1 RAPSGPVER
10 VLAGV
15 FAEVLGVESVGVD
28 DSFFALGGD
37 SIMSI
42 QLVARAKAAGVVISP
57 REVFEHKTVAGLA
70 QVAAW
75 AGVGGPVLEEL
86 AGGGVGQVPVTPI
99 VAWLLERGGSFDR
112 VSQSV
117 LLTLPVGIDRDT
129 LARTVQAVLD
139 RHDMLRAR
147 LRRSTDSGAVSGSG
161 VGVGWVLEVLPV
173 GSVSAES
180 LLVRVPV
187 EGVCGPGFS
196 AVVAGGWEAAV
207 GRLDPASGVMVQG
220 VWFDPGAT
228 TGGRLLL
235 VAHHVVI
242 DGVSWRILV
251 PDLAVAWAR
260 LAAGGEPELAPVGT
274 SMRRWAHVLVAA
286 AHGEARVGELD
297 LWRQVLTGTDPVLG
311 SRALDPAV
319 DVGATVDTVEV
330 ALPAAVTDTV
340 LTRLPEVFHG
350 GVNDAL
356 LTALAVALS
365 SWRRDRGID
374 TGQALIGVEGHGREE
389 QVVAGA
395 DLSRTVG
402 WFTAMFPVR
411 VDVTGVDLAEV
422 LAGGAAAGAAVKTV
436 KEQLRASA
444 DHGIGYGLLRY
455 LNDQTGAVL
464 ASLPPPQVGFN
475 YLGRFTTT
483 GVLAEGAEVGWI
495 PAEETGDL
503 GGGDRDL
510 PVAVA
515 LAIDAAVTTTA
526 AGSVL
531 RAVFSFPTGVLTA
544 AEVTD
549 LARRWGQAVTVLAEY
564 ARQPGAGGFTPSDLD
579 LVGLDQHT
587 IETLEQRYPR
597 LADIWPLA
605 PLQEGLLFH
614 ALLAD
619 QSVDAYLVQ
628 LVLELGGGVDPAR
641 LRAAARTLLDRHAN
655 LRAAFVSDPEGR
667 LLQVLADGVE
677 VPVREI
683 DLTGMDQSVRGAEL
697 DRILTA
703 DRATRFDMSTP
714 PLLRLML
721 ITLAPGEYRLVLTNH
736 HILLDGWSLPLLLRE
751 LLTLYVT
758 AADEAG
764 LPRVH
769 PYREYL
775 AWLGHQDAHAARA
788 VWARALAGVEEPT
801 LLAPAHRGRE
811 LSTIPDQCRLDL
823 SEEQTQALTTVA
835 RERGVTLNTVIQVAW
850 GLVLATMTAREDVV
864 FGATVSG
871 RPGQIPG
878 IESMIGLFI
887 NTVPVR
893 VRLDHHESIG
903 GLLARVQAEQAD
915 LLDHHHL
922 GLTQIQDAA
931 GPGAVFD
938 TLTVFESYPMDR
950 TGLSQDTDLAGMRIL
965 AAHAHDATHYPMT
978 LIASADTRLHLTLKY
993 LPDLYDTTTATTLL
1007 HRTTHTLHTITTHT
1021 TTPV

>member
-1 RAPSGPVER
+1 
-10 VLAGV
+10 
-15 FAEVLGVESVGVD
+15 
-28 DSFFALGGD
+28 
-37 SIMSI
+37 M
-42 QLVARAKAAGVVISP
+42 
-57 REVFEHKTVAGLA
+57 
-70 QVAAW
+70 
-75 AGVGGPVLEEL
+75 
-86 AGGGVGQVPVTPI
+86 
-99 VAWLLERGGSFDR
+99 DR

-147 LRRSTDSGAVSGSG
+147 LRRSTDSGSVSGSG
-161 VGVGWVLEVLPV
+161 SGSGVGWVLEVLPV
-173 GSVSAES
+173 GSVPAES

-187 EGVCGPGFS
+187 EEVSGQGFS
-196 AVVAGGWEAAV
+196 AVVAGAWEAAV

-220 VWFDPGAT
+220 VWFDPGTT

-260 LAAGGEPELAPVGT
+260 LAAGAQAELAPVGT
-274 SMRRWAHVLVAA
+274 SMRRWAHGLVAA
-286 AHGEARVGELD
+286 AHAEARVGELG
-297 LWRQVLTGTDPVLG
+297 LWREMLTGSDPVLG

-319 DVGATVDTVEV
+319 DVGATVDTVGV

-340 LTRLPEVFHG
+340 LTTLPEVFHG
-350 GVNDAL
+350 GVNDGL

-374 TGQALIGVEGHGREE
+374 TAQALIGLEGHGREE

-402 WFTAMFPVR
+402 WFTTMFPVR
-411 VDVTGVDLAEV
+411 LDLAGVDLDEV

-436 KEQLRASA
+436 KEQLRTTA
-444 DHGIGYGLLRY
+444 DRGIGYGLLRY
-455 LNDQTGAVL
+455 LNDETGEVL
-464 ASLPPPQVGFN
+464 ASFPQPQIGFN

-483 GVLAEGAEVGWI
+483 GALADGVEVGWV
-495 PAEETGDL
+495 PVEETGDL

-510 PVAVA
+510 PAAVV
-515 LAIDAAVTTTA
+515 LAVDAAVTTTA

-531 RAVFSFPTGVLTA
+531 RAVFSFPTGVLCA
-544 AEVTD
+544 GEVTD
-549 LARRWGQAVTVLAEY
+549 LARRWRQAVTVLAEC
-564 ARQPGAGGFTPSDLD
+564 AGQPGAGGFTPSDLD
-579 LVGLDQHT
+579 LVRLDQHT
-587 IETLEQRYPR
+587 IEALEQRYPT

-614 ALLAD
+614 ALLAEH
-619 QSVDAYLVQ
+619 SVDAYLLQ
-628 LVLELGGGVDPAR
+628 LVLELRGDVDPAR
-641 LRAAARTLLDRHAN
+641 LRAAARTLLDRHVN
-655 LRAAFVSDPEGR
+655 LRAAFVSAPDGR
-667 LLQVLADGVE
+667 FWQVLADGVE
-677 VPVREI
+677 VPVGEI
-683 DLTGMDQSVRGAEL
+683 DLTAVQESVRGAEL

-703 DRATRFDMSTP
+703 DRATRFDMSTA
-714 PLLRLML
+714 PLLRLVL

-758 AADEAG
+758 AGDGSG
-764 LPRVH
+764 LPRVQ

-775 AWLGHQDAHAARA
+775 AWLGRQDAQAARA
-788 VWARALAGVEEPT
+788 VWQRALAGVEEPT

-823 SEEQTQALTTVA
+823 TEEQTQTLTAVA
-835 RERGVTLNTVIQVAW
+835 RGRGVTLNTVIQVAW
-850 GLVLATMTAREDVV
+850 GLVLATMTSREDVV

-878 IESMIGLFI
+878 VESMIGLFI

-893 VRLDHHESIG
+893 VRLDYRESVG
-903 GLLARVQAEQAD
+903 GLLARVQAEQAG
-915 LLDHHHL
+915 LLDYHHL
-922 GLTQIQDAA
+922 GLTQIQAAA
-931 GPGAVFD
+931 GAGAVFD
-938 TLTVFESYPMDR
+938 TLTVFESYPVDR
-950 TGLSQDTDLAGMRIL
+950 AGLSEDTDLAGMRVVG
-965 AAHAHDATHYPMT
+965 ASAHDATHYPVT
-978 LIASADTRLHLTLKY
+978 LIASADTRLHLTMKY

-1007 HRTTHTLHTITTHT
+1007 HRITHVLDTITTDT
-1021 TTPV
+1021 TIPV

>member
-1 RAPSGPVER
+1 M
-10 VLAGV
+10 
-15 FAEVLGVESVGVD
+15 D

-70 QVAAW
+70 GVAAW

-99 VAWLLERGGSFDR
+99 VAWLLERVGSSDRVGGVDR

-161 VGVGWVLEVLPV
+161 SGSGVGSGSGSGVGSGWVFEVLPV

-187 EGVCGPGFS
+187 EQVAGQGFS
-196 AVVAGGWEAAV
+196 AVVAGAWEAAV

-260 LAAGGEPELAPVGT
+260 LSAGGDADLAPVGT
-274 SMRRWAHVLVAA
+274 SMRRWAHGLVAA
-286 AHGEARVGELD
+286 AHREARVGELG
-297 LWRQVLTGTDPVLG
+297 LWQQMLTGSDPVLG
-311 SRALDPAV
+311 SRVLDPAV

-340 LTRLPEVFHG
+340 LTTLPEVFHG
-350 GVNDAL
+350 GVNDGL

-365 SWRRDRGID
+365 SWRGDRGID
-374 TGQALIGVEGHGREE
+374 TAQALIGVEGHGREE

-411 VDVTGVDLAEV
+411 LDLAGVDLAEV

-436 KEQLRASA
+436 KEQLRTST

-455 LNDQTGAVL
+455 LNDQTGEVL

-483 GVLAEGAEVGWI
+483 GVLADGVEVGWV
-495 PAEETGDL
+495 PVEETGDL

-510 PVAVA
+510 PAAVV

-531 RAVFSFPTGVLTA
+531 RAVFSFPTGVLSG
-544 AEVTD
+544 AEVSD
-549 LARRWGQAVTVLAEY
+549 LARRWRQAVSVLAEY

-587 IETLEQRYPR
+587 IEALEQRYPR

-628 LVLELGGGVDPAR
+628 VVLELGG
-641 LRAAARTLLDRHAN
+641 
-655 LRAAFVSDPEGR
+655 
-667 LLQVLADGVE
+667 
-677 VPVREI
+677 
-683 DLTGMDQSVRGAEL
+683 
-697 DRILTA
+697 
-703 DRATRFDMSTP
+703 
-714 PLLRLML
+714 
-721 ITLAPGEYRLVLTNH
+721 
-736 HILLDGWSLPLLLRE
+736 
-751 LLTLYVT
+751 
-758 AADEAG
+758 
-764 LPRVH
+764 
-769 PYREYL
+769 
-775 AWLGHQDAHAARA
+775 
-788 VWARALAGVEEPT
+788 
-801 LLAPAHRGRE
+801 
-811 LSTIPDQCRLDL
+811 
-823 SEEQTQALTTVA
+823 
-835 RERGVTLNTVIQVAW
+835 
-850 GLVLATMTAREDVV
+850 
-864 FGATVSG
+864 
-871 RPGQIPG
+871 
-878 IESMIGLFI
+878 
-887 NTVPVR
+887 
-893 VRLDHHESIG
+893 
-903 GLLARVQAEQAD
+903 
-915 LLDHHHL
+915 
-922 GLTQIQDAA
+922 
-931 GPGAVFD
+931 
-938 TLTVFESYPMDR
+938 
-950 TGLSQDTDLAGMRIL
+950 
-965 AAHAHDATHYPMT
+965 
-978 LIASADTRLHLTLKY
+978 
-993 LPDLYDTTTATTLL
+993 
-1007 HRTTHTLHTITTHT
+1007 
-1021 TTPV
+1021 